1 MPAKVGDIFKFVTE
15 KAIGHETR
23 DKYHVAIALSK
34 GAMLFISSNPFEG
47 AMKIDRSDWP
57 EMPKEESYI
66 SCSSLLRYTKDNLD
80 GITPISAGRLSDACL
95 RRLEKHVASSYTLEI
110 REIDIIL
117 TALKDYA
124 DD

>member
-34 GAMLFISSNPFEG
+34 GAMLFISSDPFEG
-47 AMKIDRSDWP
+47 AMKIDRNDW
-57 EMPKEESYI
+57 EESYI
-66 SCSSLLRYTKDNLD
+66 SCSGLLRYTKDDLE
-80 GITPISAGRLSDACL
+80 GVTPVPAGRLSDDCL
-95 RRLEKHVASSYTLEI
+95 RRLEGHVASSYTLEI

-124 DD
+124 GG

>member
-34 GAMLFISSNPFEG
+34 GAMLFISSDPFEG
-47 AMKIDRSDWP
+47 AMKIDRNDWAK
-57 EMPKEESYI
+57 MPKEESYI
-66 SCSSLLRYTKDNLD
+66 SCSGLLRYTKDDLE
-80 GITPISAGRLSDACL
+80 GVTPVPAGRLSDDCL
-95 RRLEKHVASSYTLEI
+95 RRLEGHVASSYTLEI

-124 DD
+124 GG